1 MLTKIHV
8 LPVCIFVLIP
18 FSFLLT
24 YCIAVSLNHV
34 EVGFPYISD
43 TGTYVPE
50 SCIFSQAINLVSFL
64 LAVFMYVQY
73 KHVEQHYR
81 DHLSSEFTIVLK
93 LNRWAVL
100 VGWLGCFGVNIT
112 ANFQETSVIIVHMSG
127 ALIAFGCA
135 ALYSWMQ
142 TVISHYVCPLLNS
155 VLIAR
160 LRVFFSLI
168 QTAAFV
174 TTLVAGIIAHQN
186 FHGKDPTK
194 WHEED
199 GGFTAHVI
207 STGAEW
213 LLVMAFDFF
222 ILTYAREMQNISI
235 SSPKIHFITDDLTFQ
250 SREFYHSEDR
260 INITTSQNSLRT
272 VNSLPNN
279 SYPEYGKENVLTT
292 QAIVH

>member
-1 MLTKIHV
+1 MLANIHV
-8 LPVCIFVLIP
+8 LPVCIFVFIP

-93 LNRWAVL
+93 LNRWAL
-100 VGWLGCFGVNIT
+100 FVGWCGCFGVNIT
-112 ANFQETSVIIVHMSG
+112 ANFQETSVIVVHMCG
-127 ALIAFGCA
+127 ALVAFGCA
-135 ALYSWMQ
+135 AIYSWLQ
-142 TVISHYVCPLLNS
+142 TIISHYVCPLLNS
-155 VLIAR
+155 VAIAR
-160 LRVFFSLI
+160 MRVFFSLI
-168 QTAAFV
+168 QTAAFI
-174 TTLVAGIIAHQN
+174 TTMVAGIIAHQN

-194 WHEED
+194 WHEQD
-199 GGFTAHVI
+199 GGFTAHVV

-222 ILTYAREMQNISI
+222 ILTYAKEMQNISI
-235 SSPKIHFITDDLTFQ
+235 SSPKIHFITEDLTLPT
-250 SREFYHSEDR
+250 REFYSSEDHV
-260 INITTSQNSLRT
+260 NITTSQNSLRT

-279 SYPEYGKENVLTT
+279 SYTEFGKENVLTT
-292 QAIVH
+292 HAIVH

>member
-1 MLTKIHV
+1 MLTKIHA

-24 YCIAVSLNHV
+24 YCIAISLNHV

-50 SCIFSQAINLVSFL
+50 SCIFSQAINFISFL
-64 LAVFMYVQY
+64 LAIFMYVQY

-93 LNRWAVL
+93 LNWWAL
-100 VGWLGCFGVNIT
+100 IVGWCGCIGVNIT
-112 ANFQETSVIIVHMSG
+112 ANYQETSVILVHMCG
-127 ALIAFGCA
+127 ALLAFGCST
-135 ALYSWMQ
+135 LYSWLQ
-142 TVISHYVCPLLNS
+142 TIISHYVCPLLNS
-155 VLIAR
+155 VIITK

-174 TTLVAGIIAHQN
+174 TSLVAGTLARQK

-199 GGFTAHVI
+199 GGFTEHII

-213 LLVMAFDFF
+213 LLVLAFDSF
-222 ILTYAREMQNISI
+222 ILTYAKEMQKISI
-235 SSPKIHFITDDLTFQ
+235 SSPKIHFITEDLTLQ
-250 SREFYHSEDR
+250 SSEFYNSEDR

-272 VNSLPNN
+272 VNSLQNN
-279 SYPEYGKENVLTT
+279 SYTEFGRENVLTT